1 MRSLERWE
9 VKEILGTAASSRE
22 RVEEELL
29 LGQKSAVLARS
40 IRHKGQIEAPE
51 CRSCCS

>member
-9 VKEILGTAASSRE
+9 VKEILGTAASMQGSAWKRNCYW
-22 RVEEELL
+22 
-29 LGQKSAVLARS
+29 GSAVLARS